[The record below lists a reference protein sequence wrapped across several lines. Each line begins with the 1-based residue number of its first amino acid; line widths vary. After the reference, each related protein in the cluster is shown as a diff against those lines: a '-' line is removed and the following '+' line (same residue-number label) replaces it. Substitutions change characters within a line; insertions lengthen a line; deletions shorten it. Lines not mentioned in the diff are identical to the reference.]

1 MSKTA
6 AIVGGGPAG
15 LMAAEILA
23 QAGARVTV
31 YDAKPS
37 MGRKFLMA
45 GKSGLNLTMNAP
57 LADLTAQ
64 YFEAAP
70 RLAPIVAEFDAEAIQ
85 GWARGLEQPL
95 FTGSSGRVFPEAM
108 KASPLLRAWF
118 ARLDALG
125 VVRETRARWQGWNE
139 DGALV
144 FGTPDGPKAV
154 TADVTILAL
163 GGGSWARLG
172 SDGAWAD
179 VLAARG
185 VDVAPFGAANV
196 GVAVDWSPHMERHFG
211 AAIKA
216 VRWSV
221 AGQDSRGE
229 AILSQHGLEGGGLY
243 PLARLMRDGA
253 PLHVDLMPDLSAED
267 VIARLSKP
275 RGKATVSNHLRKV
288 LKLTPAKLVLLQEW
302 AQPVPQDPAI
312 LAALIKNLPARHSGL
327 RPLDQ
332 AISTS
337 GGVMWGALDASLMLN
352 AVPDTYCAG
361 EMLDWEAPTGGYLLT
376 ACFATG
382 RWAGMAAAR
391 SLGILA

>member
-211 AAIKA
+211 A
-216 VRWSV
+216 RDQSV
-221 AGQDSRGE
+221 CVGALQGMTAAAKRSCRNTVWRGAGF
-229 AILSQHGLEGGGLY
+229 ILWPG
-243 PLARLMRDGA
+243 LMRDGA

-288 LKLTPAKLVLLQEW
+288 LKLTPAKLALLQEW

-312 LAALIKNLPARHSGL
+312 WR
-327 RPLDQ
+327 R
-332 AISTS
+332 
-337 GGVMWGALDASLMLN
+337 
-352 AVPDTYCAG
+352 
-361 EMLDWEAPTGGYLLT
+361 
-376 ACFATG
+376 
-382 RWAGMAAAR
+382 
-391 SLGILA
+391 

>member
-1 MSKTA
+1 MTA
-6 AIVGGGPAG
+6 AAK
-15 LMAAEILA
+15 
-23 QAGARVTV
+23 RSCRNTV
-31 YDAKPS
+31 W
-37 MGRKFLMA
+37 R
-45 GKSGLNLTMNAP
+45 
-57 LADLTAQ
+57 
-64 YFEAAP
+64 
-70 RLAPIVAEFDAEAIQ
+70 
-85 GWARGLEQPL
+85 
-95 FTGSSGRVFPEAM
+95 
-108 KASPLLRAWF
+108 
-118 ARLDALG
+118 
-125 VVRETRARWQGWNE
+125 
-139 DGALV
+139 
-144 FGTPDGPKAV
+144 
-154 TADVTILAL
+154 
-163 GGGSWARLG
+163 
-172 SDGAWAD
+172 
-179 VLAARG
+179 
-185 VDVAPFGAANV
+185 
-196 GVAVDWSPHMERHFG
+196 
-211 AAIKA
+211 
-216 VRWSV
+216 
-221 AGQDSRGE
+221 
-229 AILSQHGLEGGGLY
+229 GGGLY

-288 LKLTPAKLVLLQEW
+288 LKLTPAKLALLQEW